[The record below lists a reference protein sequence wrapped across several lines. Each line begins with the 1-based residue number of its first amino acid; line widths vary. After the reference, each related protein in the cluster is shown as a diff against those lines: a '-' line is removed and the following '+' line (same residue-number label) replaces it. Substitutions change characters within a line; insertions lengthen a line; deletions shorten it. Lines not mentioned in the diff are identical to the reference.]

1 MIDTDC
7 CVYLLN
13 HSNPK
18 LKDRVLEHKSTDFC
32 VSIITA
38 FELSYG
44 LERSA
49 KREENQH
56 RLRHFLA
63 EFPSL
68 PLDDDTIQTYATV
81 RAELVRKGQMI
92 GLMDLLIAAHAL
104 SHELTVI
111 TNNVREFSRVR
122 GLRCENWTA

>member
-1 MIDTDC
+1 MLDTDC

-18 LKDRVLEHKSTDFC
+18 LKERILEHKATDFC
-32 VSIITA
+32 VSIISA

-44 LERSA
+44 LELST
-49 KREENQH
+49 KREENRR
-56 RLRHFLA
+56 RLHHFLR

-68 PLDDDTIQTYATV
+68 PLDDDTIQAYATV

-92 GLMDLLIAAHAL
+92 GLMDLLIATHAL
-104 SHELTVI
+104 SLELTVI